1 MFVDMTLPSI
11 LLASHLSVF
20 TRRLQTSEGSM
31 AQINILIQ
39 KPGLMVLYFISTHY
53 AAVILCQIL
62 LSCVCVRAYVFV
74 CVHHLIRVMMEGF
87 QAAV

>member
-1 MFVDMTLPSI
+1 
-11 LLASHLSVF
+11 
-20 TRRLQTSEGSM
+20 M

-39 KPGLMVLYFISTHY
+39 KPGLMVLYFISTHD
-53 AAVILCQIL
+53 AAAILCQIL
-62 LSCVCVRAYVFV
+62 LSCVCVFV